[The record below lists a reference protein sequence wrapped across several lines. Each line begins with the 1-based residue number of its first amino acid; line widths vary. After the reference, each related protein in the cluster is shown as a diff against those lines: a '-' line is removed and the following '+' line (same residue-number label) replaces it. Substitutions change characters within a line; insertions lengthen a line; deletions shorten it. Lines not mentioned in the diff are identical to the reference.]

1 MRGAGVLTAAVLG
14 HPADG
19 GRQTVDVE
27 VLAVEVRAL
36 LLPEVPASLRTR
48 FRVARAELHPATH
61 AEPAAVTGPVGRLGG
76 G

>member
-1 MRGAGVLTAAVLG
+1 MLHVGVLTAAVLG

-36 LLPEVPASLRTR
+36 LFAEVLLSSRTR
-48 FRVARAELHPATH
+48 LSVARAELHPATD
-61 AEPAAVTGPVGRLGG
+61 AELPTVSGPGARRD
-76 G
+76 